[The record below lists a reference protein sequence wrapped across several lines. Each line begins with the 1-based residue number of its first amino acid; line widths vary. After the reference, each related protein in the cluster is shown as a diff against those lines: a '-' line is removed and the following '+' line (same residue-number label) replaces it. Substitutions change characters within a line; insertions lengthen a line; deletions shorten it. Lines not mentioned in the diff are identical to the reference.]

1 MPHLVVAGFA
11 ASLPNSDLTGKIS
24 ATCGSVAAGQCTAGP
39 LSGPGG
45 RYGVINGLLI
55 GLREGV
61 EASLV
66 VGIVVAYLV
75 RSGNRAHLPKVWIG
89 TGAALAVSVVLAL
102 ALYVVVGEL
111 GTPYEQIFEGTT
123 MLVATGIVTWML
135 FWMRSQSRAMKG
147 HLEAELAR
155 ALTTGGAWSLAVL
168 AFTSVIRE
176 GIEASLFVFGQV
188 AAVRSASGLAGADGV
203 LAGTLV
209 GLALAVAIGWGI
221 YRGSRRIDLRAFF
234 TWTGIA
240 LVFVAAGLVSRAV
253 HEFVEIGAIGVGTQ
267 TAYNIGS
274 VLSQDQGFGSLLR
287 AMFGY
292 SSQPELVTLGVYV
305 AYVAVVLALYLA
317 PRRPARAAPSRAS

>member
-1 MPHLVVAGFA
+1 M
-11 ASLPNSDLTGKIS
+11 
-24 ATCGSVAAGQCTAGP
+24 
-39 LSGPGG
+39 
-45 RYGVINGLLI
+45 INGLLI

-75 RSGNRAHLPKVWIG
+75 RSGNRAHLPKVWAG
-89 TGAALAVSVVLAL
+89 TGAAIAVSVLLAL
-102 ALYVVVGEL
+102 ALYVVVGDL

-135 FWMRSQSRAMKG
+135 FWMRGQARGMKG
-147 HLEAELAR
+147 HIEAELAR
-155 ALTTGGAWSLAVL
+155 ALGAGGAWGLAVL

-188 AAVRSASGLAGADGV
+188 AAVRSSQGLAGADGV
-203 LAGTLV
+203 LAGTLG
-209 GLALAVAIGWGI
+209 GLALAVGIGWAI

-267 TAYNIGS
+267 VVYNIGG
-274 VLSQDQGFGSLLR
+274 VLSEDQGVGSLLR
-287 AMFGY
+287 ALFGY
-292 SSQPELVTLGVYV
+292 SSQPEFVTLAVYV
-305 AYVAVVLALYLA
+305 VYVVAVLALYLA
-317 PRRPARAAPSRAS
+317 PQRPPHPTPSRAS

>member
-1 MPHLVVAGFA
+1 M
-11 ASLPNSDLTGKIS
+11 
-24 ATCGSVAAGQCTAGP
+24 
-39 LSGPGG
+39 
-45 RYGVINGLLI
+45 INGLLI

-75 RSGNRAHLPKVWIG
+75 RSGNRAHLPKVWAG
-89 TGAALAVSVVLAL
+89 TGAAIAVSVLLAL
-102 ALYVVVGEL
+102 ALYVVVGDL

-135 FWMRSQSRAMKG
+135 FWMRGQARGMKG
-147 HLEAELAR
+147 HIEAELAR
-155 ALTTGGAWSLAVL
+155 ALGAGGAWGLAVL

-188 AAVRSASGLAGADGV
+188 AAVRSSQGLAGADGV
-203 LAGTLV
+203 LAGTLG
-209 GLALAVAIGWGI
+209 GLALAVGIGWAI

-267 TAYNIGS
+267 VVYNIGG
-274 VLSQDQGFGSLLR
+274 VLSEDQGVGSLLR
-287 AMFGY
+287 ALFGY
-292 SSQPELVTLGVYV
+292 SSQPEFVTLAVYV
-305 AYVAVVLALYLA
+305 VYVVAVLALYLA
-317 PRRPARAAPSRAS
+317 PQRPPRPTPSRAS